1 MLMKAFP
8 NPFSNQCTLVLK
20 LKHPTEVKA
29 QLFDLRGRLA
39 FQQTA
44 VVPLAGEHHLKLHP
58 LDLDEG
64 TYILRLQTSEGI
76 SSNML
81 NYRP

>member
-1 MLMKAFP
+1 MFMKAFP

-20 LKHPTEVKA
+20 LEHPSEVKA
-29 QLFDLRGRLA
+29 QLFDLQGKLA

-44 VVPLAGEHHLKLHP
+44 VMQEAGEHHLDLYP

-64 TYILRLQTSEGI
+64 TYILRLQTNEGI